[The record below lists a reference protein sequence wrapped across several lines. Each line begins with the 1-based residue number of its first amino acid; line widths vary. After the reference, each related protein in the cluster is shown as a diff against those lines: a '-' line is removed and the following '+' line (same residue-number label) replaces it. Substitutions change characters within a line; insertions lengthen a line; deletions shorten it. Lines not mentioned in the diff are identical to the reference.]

1 MAADVDLI
9 SAVARCLSCQA
20 ANELEA
26 ALSCAHVP
34 NHLLRMLGAVVQA
47 ANLSPILTQ
56 SMNVNIVRAFSIHSP
71 SRPPLVVVTSATQ
84 QARTARL
91 RDLWV

>member
-1 MAADVDLI
+1 MAADVDI
-9 SAVARCLSCQA
+9 PSPFCDA
-20 ANELEA
+20 ANKLEA

-56 SMNVNIVRAFSIHSP
+56 SMNMNIVRASASSLSSSLLMSWLASAIGSSLSL
-71 SRPPLVVVTSATQ
+71 SREGE
-84 QARTARL
+84 RG
-91 RDLWV
+91 

>member
-1 MAADVDLI
+1 MAADVDI
-9 SAVARCLSCQA
+9 PSPFCDA

-56 SMNVNIVRAFSIHSP
+56 SMNMNIVRASASSIS
-71 SRPPLVVVTSATQ
+71 PLVVALSPSARNTGH
-84 QARTARL
+84 
-91 RDLWV
+91 VYGGY